1 MSQDPKATELRLIKI
16 KSQTTKRKPHLKKE
30 PTYIHWITNHAMF
43 KQLKKQYAKEISK
56 QVEKISLDVL
66 NQVNPQ
72 KKTEEQTTENLGQLS
87 GRRKALFIGIN
98 YVGQQGELK

>member
-1 MSQDPKATELRLIKI
+1 
-16 KSQTTKRKPHLKKE
+16 
-30 PTYIHWITNHAMF
+30 MF
-43 KQLKKQYAKEISK
+43 KSLKKQYAKEISK

-98 YVGQQGELK
+98 YVGQQGELR

>member
-1 MSQDPKATELRLIKI
+1 
-16 KSQTTKRKPHLKKE
+16 
-30 PTYIHWITNHAMF
+30 MF
-43 KQLKKQYAKEISK
+43 KQLQKQYAKEISK

-72 KKTEEQTTENLGQLS
+72 KKTEQQTTENLGQLS

-98 YVGQQGELK
+98 YVGQQGELR